1 MKRNP
6 VMPYALI
13 AVLGLTLMIVIS
25 FVGLNQM
32 DQVKGD
38 HGGEKKEEE
47 AATTDPE
54 KIYSQNCA
62 SCHGSDLSG
71 QVGPSLKTIGSKY
84 SKEEIQGIIE
94 DGKGS
99 AMPAFKGKLKSE
111 QIKSLTNW
119 LSEKK

>member
-32 DQVKGD
+32 DQVNGD
-38 HGGEKKEEE
+38 GGEEKEEE

-71 QVGPSLKTIGSKY
+71 QVGPSLQKVGSKL
-84 SKEEIQGIIE
+84 SKDEITDIIKN
-94 DGKGS
+94 GKGS
-99 AMPAFKGKLKSE
+99 MPPQQLGNE
-111 QIKSLTNW
+111 QVSAIATW

>member
-13 AVLGLTLMIVIS
+13 AVLGITLMIVIS

-38 HGGEKKEEE
+38 GEGKDGEKSEEQ
-47 AATTDPE
+47 ATTDPE
-54 KIYSQNCA
+54 KIYEQNCL

-71 QVGPSLKTIGSKY
+71 QVGPSLQKVGSKL
-84 SKEEIQGIIE
+84 SKDDIANIIKN
-94 DGKGS
+94 GKGS
-99 AMPAFKGKLKSE
+99 MPPQQLGNE
-111 QIKSLTNW
+111 QVSAIATW